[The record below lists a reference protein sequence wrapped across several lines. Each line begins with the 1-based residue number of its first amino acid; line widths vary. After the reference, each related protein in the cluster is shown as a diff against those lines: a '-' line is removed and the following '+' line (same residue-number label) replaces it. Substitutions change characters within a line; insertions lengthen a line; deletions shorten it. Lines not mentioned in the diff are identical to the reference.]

1 MQLTTEAG
9 EPVAPAL
16 FEEDALGLLP
26 HIVLPEPL
34 AADDEDSGD
43 DPLRTYLREIHE
55 VNLLTAADE
64 RMLACRMEEMVCLD
78 AVRAE
83 MAGHDG
89 EPASAIDVAARLYE
103 RVFERRQLAHLLSEM
118 ERIDD
123 VAVMLQ
129 AKPVRQRLDYVPDL
143 ELGGGLSA
151 LTDLELAQAQAYIV
165 RFSID
170 TRLFAPSVYDIL
182 AGVRT
187 SDMPSP
193 LMVRTLLTARDCEER
208 LADYFD
214 DMYLRGQRA
223 ERRLIE
229 SNLRLVVSVAKKYL
243 GRGLALL
250 DLIQEGNLGLMRAV
264 EKFDHRRGFKF
275 STYATWWI
283 RQAVGRAVADQAR
296 TIRVPVHM
304 TEVINRLANVSRD
317 LIQELGREPSPAEI
331 ALAMGLV
338 TEWYEAELAIASGSL
353 HEDPLR
359 RRREILRTGALFE
372 VWRLASPLRDELERA
387 ANRVLQARRAA
398 RHPVSLAA
406 PIGDDQDGQL
416 GDLIED
422 AEAVSPI
429 DEASQALLRDTVH
442 NVLGSLS
449 QRESR
454 IIALRFGLDDGRQ
467 RTLEEV
473 GREFGVTRE
482 RIRQI
487 EAKALRKL
495 RHPSRSKKLRD
506 YLR

>member
-1 MQLTTEAG
+1 MHLTTEAG
-9 EPVAPAL
+9 EPVTPVL
-16 FEEDALGLLP
+16 FEEDTLGLAP
-26 HIVLPEPL
+26 NIVLPEPL
-34 AADDEDSGD
+34 PDEDDSGD

-64 RMLACRMEEMVCLD
+64 RMLACRMEEMITLD
-78 AVRAE
+78 EVRAE
-83 MAGHDG
+83 LTGAEGVAPSG
-89 EPASAIDVAARLYE
+89 VATAIRLYE
-103 RVFERRQLAHLLSEM
+103 RVYERRALAGILSEM
-118 ERIDD
+118 ENMADLAD
-123 VAVMLQ
+123 LLQ
-129 AKPVRQRLDYVPDL
+129 AHPVRQRLDYVPDV
-143 ELGGGLSA
+143 ELGSA
-151 LTDLELAQAQAYIV
+151 VASRASLDASAAQQLIV

-170 TRLFAPSVYDIL
+170 TRLFAPSVL
-182 AGVRT
+182 A
-187 SDMPSP
+187 
-193 LMVRTLLTARDCEER
+193 LLKGENPAEIPTPPCLWQKLVASGCEDR
-208 LADYFD
+208 LAEYFD
-214 DMYLRGQRA
+214 DMHVRGERA

-317 LIQELGREPSPAEI
+317 LIQELGREPSAAEI

-338 TEWYEAELAIASGSL
+338 TEWFEAELAIDAGSL
-353 HEDPLR
+353 HEDPVT
-359 RRREILRTGALFE
+359 RRREILKTGSLFE
-372 VWRLASPLRDELERA
+372 VWRLQSPLRDELERA
-387 ANRVLQARRAA
+387 ANRVMQARRAA

-429 DEASQALLRDTVH
+429 EEASQALLRDTVH

>member
-1 MQLTTEAG
+1 MHLTTEVGDA
-9 EPVAPAL
+9 VAPVL
-16 FEEDALGLLP
+16 LEEDGLGIGPTLA
-26 HIVLPEPL
+26 LPEPL
-34 AADDEDSGD
+34 ADEGDGGD

-64 RMLACRMEEMVCLD
+64 RMLACRMEEMVAIEELREELKAQHFGAPPS
-78 AVRAE
+78 AVN
-83 MAGHDG
+83 
-89 EPASAIDVAARLYE
+89 ITTRLYE
-103 RVFERRQLAHLLSEM
+103 RIYERRALAELLSEL
-118 ERIDD
+118 DGTKD
-123 VAVMLQ
+123 FSTLVQ
-129 AKPVRQRLDYVPDL
+129 SSSVRKRLDYVLDT
-143 ELGGGLSA
+143 ELGDALAMRAGLDAS
-151 LTDLELAQAQAYIV
+151 TAQGYIV
-165 RFSID
+165 RFSVD
-170 TRLFAPSVYDIL
+170 TRLLAPVTFELLSGMRATTLPEPPWVREQLQMGRYEEEL
-182 AGVRT
+182 AEHLNQMHQGG
-187 SDMPSP
+187 
-193 LMVRTLLTARDCEER
+193 E
-208 LADYFD
+208 
-214 DMYLRGQRA
+214 RA

-229 SNLRLVVSVAKKYL
+229 ANLRLVVSVAKKYL

-317 LIQELGREPSPAEI
+317 LIQELGREPSAAEI

-338 TEWYEAELAIASGSL
+338 AESCEAELAIQMNSL
-353 HEDPLR
+353 HEDPGTR
-359 RRREILRTGALFE
+359 RRGILKSGELYEIWHWPSPMRE
-372 VWRLASPLRDELERA
+372 ELERA
-387 ANRVLQARRAA
+387 AARVMQARRAA

-422 AEAVSPI
+422 AEAVSPM
-429 DEASQALLRDTVH
+429 DEASLALLRDTVH
-442 NVLGSLS
+442 HVLGSLT

-495 RHPSRSKKLRD
+495 RHPNRAKKLRD

>member
-1 MQLTTEAG
+1 MHLTTEAG
-9 EPVAPAL
+9 ESVAPVL
-16 FEEDALGLLP
+16 FEEDALGLTP
-26 HIVLPEPL
+26 TIVLPEPL
-34 AADDEDSGD
+34 PDEEDSGD

-64 RMLACRMEEMVCLD
+64 RMLACRMEEMICLD
-78 AVRAE
+78 DLHAELAGAEGGHPSAVAT
-83 MAGHDG
+83 AL
-89 EPASAIDVAARLYE
+89 RLYE
-103 RVFERRQLAHLLSEM
+103 RFYERRVLAQVLGEMDRVEDLSEL
-118 ERIDD
+118 
-123 VAVMLQ
+123 LQ
-129 AKPVRQRLDYVPDL
+129 VHAVRQRLDYTPDM
-143 ELGGGLSA
+143 ELGTALAAHAGVDLS
-151 LTDLELAQAQAYIV
+151 TAQAIVV

-170 TRLFAPSVYDIL
+170 TRLFAPVVLHLLVGESVYEVPTPQAFRQMLID
-182 AGVRT
+182 AN
-187 SDMPSP
+187 
-193 LMVRTLLTARDCEER
+193 CEEE
-208 LADYFD
+208 LGEFFE
-214 DMYLRGQRA
+214 DMHVRGERA

-317 LIQELGREPSPAEI
+317 LIQELGREPSAAEI

-338 TEWYEAELAIASGSL
+338 TEWYEAELAIEAGSL
-353 HEDPLR
+353 HEDPVT
-359 RRREILRTGALFE
+359 RRREILKTGSLFE
-372 VWRLASPLRDELERA
+372 VWRLQSPMRDELERA
-387 ANRVLQARRAA
+387 ANRVMQARRAA

-429 DEASQALLRDTVH
+429 EEASQALLRDTVH

>member
-1 MQLTTEAG
+1 MHLTTEAG
-9 EPVAPAL
+9 DPVTPVL
-16 FEEDALGLLP
+16 FEGDAFGLP
-26 HIVLPEPL
+26 QNIVLPEPL
-34 AADDEDSGD
+34 PDEDDSGD

-64 RMLACRMEEMVCLD
+64 RMLACRMEEMICLD
-78 AVRAE
+78 EIRAE
-83 MAGHDG
+83 LAGAEG
-89 EPASAIDVAARLYE
+89 GQPSGTAIALRLYE
-103 RVFERRQLAHLLSEM
+103 RFYERRALAEVLSEM
-118 ERIDD
+118 ERIEDASD
-123 VAVMLQ
+123 LLQ
-129 AKPVRQRLDYVPDL
+129 STAVRQRLDYVPDL
-143 ELGGGLSA
+143 DLGGALGGRVGLDASA
-151 LTDLELAQAQAYIV
+151 SQAYIV

-170 TRLFAPSVYDIL
+170 TRLFAPPVLRLLQSEL
-182 AGVRT
+182 A
-187 SDMPSP
+187 SDLPSP
-193 LMVRTLLTARDCEER
+193 TCMRQRMVTAACEDELTDFFDEMHARGE
-208 LADYFD
+208 
-214 DMYLRGQRA
+214 RA

-250 DLIQEGNLGLMRAV
+250 DLIQEV
-264 EKFDHRRGFKF
+264 
-275 STYATWWI
+275 
-283 RQAVGRAVADQAR
+283 
-296 TIRVPVHM
+296 
-304 TEVINRLANVSRD
+304 
-317 LIQELGREPSPAEI
+317 GREPSAAEI

-338 TEWYEAELAIASGSL
+338 TEWFEAELAIDAGSL
-353 HEDPLR
+353 HEDPVM
-359 RRREILRTGALFE
+359 RRREILKTGSLFE
-372 VWRLASPLRDELERA
+372 VWRLQSPMRDELERA
-387 ANRVLQARRAA
+387 AQRVMQARRAA

-429 DEASQALLRDTVH
+429 EEASQALLRDTVH

-495 RHPSRSKKLRD
+495 RHPSRSKQLRD

>member
-1 MQLTTEAG
+1 MHLTTEAG
-9 EPVAPAL
+9 DPVAPVL
-16 FEEDALGLLP
+16 FEEDSLGLSP
-26 HIVLPEPL
+26 TIVLPEPL
-34 AADDEDSGD
+34 PDEDDGGD

-64 RMLACRMEEMVCLD
+64 RMLACRMEEMICLD
-78 AVRAE
+78 EVRAE
-83 MAGHDG
+83 LAGAEG
-89 EPASAIDVAARLYE
+89 GQPTGTGIALRLYE
-103 RVFERRQLAHLLSEM
+103 RFYERRALAEVLSRMEKIEDVSQL
-118 ERIDD
+118 
-123 VAVMLQ
+123 LQ
-129 AKPVRQRLDYVPDL
+129 STAVRQRLDYVPDL
-143 ELGGGLSA
+143 DLGSA
-151 LTDLELAQAQAYIV
+151 LGAHVGLDASASQVFIV

-170 TRLFAPSVYDIL
+170 TRLFAPAVLS
-182 AGVRT
+182 
-187 SDMPSP
+187 
-193 LMVRTLLTARDCEER
+193 LLGGDPANEPPTPTCLWQRLVVAECEDELTEFFEEMHARGE
-208 LADYFD
+208 
-214 DMYLRGQRA
+214 RA

-317 LIQELGREPSPAEI
+317 LIQELGREPSAAEI

-338 TEWYEAELAIASGSL
+338 TEWFEAELAIDSTSL
-353 HEDPLR
+353 HEDPVM
-359 RRREILRTGALFE
+359 RRREILKTGALFE
-372 VWRLASPLRDELERA
+372 VWRLQSPMRDELERA
-387 ANRVLQARRAA
+387 AQRVMQARRAA

-429 DEASQALLRDTVH
+429 EEASQALLRDTVH

>member
-1 MQLTTEAG
+1 MHLTTEAG
-9 EPVAPAL
+9 DPVAPVL
-16 FEEDALGLLP
+16 FEEDSLGLAP
-26 HIVLPEPL
+26 NIVLPEPL
-34 AADDEDSGD
+34 PDEDDSGD

-64 RMLACRMEEMVCLD
+64 RMLACRMEEMICID
-78 AVRAE
+78 EVRAE
-83 MAGHDG
+83 LAGAEG
-89 EPASAIDVAARLYE
+89 GPPSGTAIAVRLYE
-103 RVFERRQLAHLLSEM
+103 RFYERRALAEVLSTM
-118 ERIDD
+118 EKMGED
-123 VAVMLQ
+123 VSVMLQ
-129 AKPVRQRLDYVPDL
+129 SPAVRQRLDYVPDL
-143 ELGGGLSA
+143 DLGTSLGGRVGLDASA
-151 LTDLELAQAQAYIV
+151 AQAFIV

-170 TRLFAPSVYDIL
+170 TRLFAPAVLSLLQAEPPADL
-182 AGVRT
+182 
-187 SDMPSP
+187 PSP
-193 LMVRTLLTARDCEER
+193 TCMWQRLVTAACDED

-214 DMYLRGQRA
+214 EMHSRGERA

-317 LIQELGREPSPAEI
+317 LIQELGREPSAAEI

-338 TEWYEAELAIASGSL
+338 TEWFEAELAIDAGSL
-353 HEDPLR
+353 HEDPV
-359 RRREILRTGALFE
+359 T
-372 VWRLASPLRDELERA
+372 
-387 ANRVLQARRAA
+387 
-398 RHPVSLAA
+398 LAA

-429 DEASQALLRDTVH
+429 EEASQALLRDTVH